1 MRFGR
6 RRIEEAEGVQFA
18 PLIDIVFITLVFF
31 MTTYAYSTLESE
43 IDIKLPTADTAQPSD
58 RTRGEIYINIRQD
71 GRILLNS
78 KEMDIAE
85 LQEVLLRVADYF
97 PGGSIIIRGD
107 RGADLGMAVAVL
119 NCCKKADI
127 QDVKFAVL
135 EEEPSH
141 AKP

>member
-6 RRIEEAEGVQFA
+6 RPVDEPEMFQLA

-31 MTTYAYSTLESE
+31 MTTYAFSTLESE
-43 IDIKLPTADTAQPSD
+43 IDIKLPTADAAQPVD

-71 GRILLNS
+71 GRIVLNN
-78 KEMDIAE
+78 KEMSIPE
-85 LQEVLLRVADYF
+85 LQEVLFRVAQYF
-97 PGGSIIIRGD
+97 PGGAIIIRGD
-107 RGADLGMAVAVL
+107 RGADLGQAVAVL

-135 EEEPSH
+135 EEEPQN
-141 AKP
+141 AP

>member
-6 RRIEEAEGVQFA
+6 RPVDEPEMFQLA

-31 MTTYAYSTLESE
+31 MTTYAFSTLESE
-43 IDIKLPTADTAQPSD
+43 IDIKLPTADAAQPVD

-71 GRILLNS
+71 GRIVLNN
-78 KEMDIAE
+78 KEMTVPE
-85 LQEVLLRVADYF
+85 LQEVLFRVAQYY
-97 PGGSIIIRGD
+97 PGGAIIIRGD
-107 RGADLGMAVAVL
+107 RGADLGQAVAVL

-135 EEEPSH
+135 EEESQNAP
-141 AKP
+141 

>member
-6 RRIEEAEGVQFA
+6 RPVEEPEALQLA

-31 MTTYAYSTLESE
+31 MTTYAYSTLESDL
-43 IDIKLPTADTAQPSD
+43 DIRLPTADAAQAGQ

-71 GRILLNS
+71 GHIVLND
-78 KEMDIAE
+78 KEMSVPE
-85 LQEVLLRVADYF
+85 LQEVLFRVAEYF
-97 PGGSIIIRGD
+97 PGGAIIIRGD
-107 RGADLGMAVAVL
+107 RNAMLGQAVAVL

-135 EEEPSH
+135 EEEQR
-141 AKP
+141 K

>member
-6 RRIEEAEGVQFA
+6 RPVDEPEMFQLA

-31 MTTYAYSTLESE
+31 MTTYAFSTLESE
-43 IDIKLPTADTAQPSD
+43 IDIKLPTADAAQPVD

-71 GRILLNS
+71 GRIVLNN
-78 KEMDIAE
+78 KEMTVPE
-85 LQEVLLRVADYF
+85 LQEVLFRVAQYY
-97 PGGSIIIRGD
+97 PGGAIIIRGD
-107 RGADLGMAVAVL
+107 RGADLGQAVAVL

-135 EEEPSH
+135 EEEKTNAP
-141 AKP
+141 